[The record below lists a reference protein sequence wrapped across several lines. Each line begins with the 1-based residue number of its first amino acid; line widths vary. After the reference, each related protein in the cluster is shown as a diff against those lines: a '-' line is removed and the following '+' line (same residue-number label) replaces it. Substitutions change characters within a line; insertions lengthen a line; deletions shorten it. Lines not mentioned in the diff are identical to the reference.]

1 MSLFRACISKF
12 LLGLAAVAWTA
23 CTSDNSAGADS
34 TTAESSSSQ
43 GDSSSS
49 GDGAGSSS
57 KKTSFARSEF
67 LNADSLI
74 AASKEVNPTTDSCV
88 TTKQYCQTLFNE
100 VRSGGDEAADAIVT
114 QRAKTIL
121 DSPEAKYF
129 PESRKA
135 CLQNIKENFFFM
147 THSATEYGVSPCY
160 EADDYIP
167 GDSTYYAKS
176 YYPHIFKA
184 IDNAGACGDGVP
196 NHVKVD
202 SVYLNKEIEN
212 AERFARYFEKSLN
225 KHLDKIEAE
234 CE

>member
-1 MSLFRACISKF
+1 MLHKCFNKI
-12 LLGLAAVAWTA
+12 LLGLAAIAWTA

-49 GDGAGSSS
+49 GDGTGSSS

-88 TTKQYCQTLFNE
+88 TTKQYCKTLFNE
-100 VRSGGDEAADAIVT
+100 FQLGDEAADAIVT

-129 PESRKA
+129 PESRKS
-135 CLQNIKENFFFM
+135 CLQNIKDNFFFM
-147 THSATEYGVSPCY
+147 THSATEYGISPCY
-160 EADDYIP
+160 SMDDYVP
-167 GDSTYYAKS
+167 GDSTYYMRS
-176 YYPHIFKA
+176 YSHIFEK

-212 AERFARYFEKSLN
+212 AEHFARYFEKSLN
-225 KHLDKIEAE
+225 KHLDRIEAE

>member
-1 MSLFRACISKF
+1 MLHKCFNKI
-12 LLGLAAVAWTA
+12 LLGLAAIAWTA

-49 GDGAGSSS
+49 GDGTGSSS

-74 AASKEVNPTTDSCV
+74 AASKQPKVTTDSCV
-88 TTKQYCQTLFNE
+88 TTKRYCQTLFNE
-100 VRSGGDEAADAIVT
+100 FQLGDEAADAIVT

-129 PESRKA
+129 PESRKS
-135 CLQNIKENFFFM
+135 CLQNIKDNFFFM
-147 THSATEYGVSPCY
+147 THSATEYGISPCY
-160 EADDYIP
+160 SMDDYVP
-167 GDSTYYAKS
+167 GDSTYYMRS
-176 YYPHIFKA
+176 YSHIFEK

-225 KHLDKIEAE
+225 KHLDRIEAE

>member
-1 MSLFRACISKF
+1 M
-12 LLGLAAVAWTA
+12 
-23 CTSDNSAGADS
+23 
-34 TTAESSSSQ
+34 
-43 GDSSSS
+43 
-49 GDGAGSSS
+49 
-57 KKTSFARSEF
+57 
-67 LNADSLI
+67 I

-135 CLQNIKENFFFM
+135 CLQNIKDNFFFM
-147 THSATEYGVSPCY
+147 THSATEYGISPCY
-160 EADDYIP
+160 SMDDYVP
-167 GDSTYYAKS
+167 GDSTYYMKS
-176 YYPHIFKA
+176 YPHIFEK
-184 IDNAGACGDGVP
+184 IENAGACGDGVP

-212 AERFARYFEKSLN
+212 AERFARYFEQSLN
-225 KHLDKIEAE
+225 KHLDRIEAE

>member
-1 MSLFRACISKF
+1 MSLRLYISKF
-12 LLGLAAVAWTA
+12 LLGLVAFIWTA

-74 AASKEVNPTTDSCV
+74 AASKVVNPTTDSCV
-88 TTKQYCQTLFNE
+88 TTKKYCQTLLDE
-100 VRSGGDEAADAIVT
+100 TRRGGDEAADAIVT

-129 PESRKA
+129 PESRKS
-135 CLQNIKENFFFM
+135 CLQNIKDNFFFM
-147 THSATEYGVSPCY
+147 THSATEYGISPCY
-160 EADDYIP
+160 DADDYIP
-167 GDSTYYAKS
+167 GDSTYYVAS
-176 YYPHIFKA
+176 YYSHIFEK

-212 AERFARYFEKSLN
+212 AERFARFFEKSLN
-225 KHLDKIEAE
+225 KHLDRIEAE

>member
-1 MSLFRACISKF
+1 MLHKCFNKI
-12 LLGLAAVAWTA
+12 LLGLAAIAWTA
-23 CTSDNSAGADS
+23 CSSDNSAGADS

-49 GDGAGSSS
+49 GDGTGSSS

-74 AASKEVNPTTDSCV
+74 AASKQPKVTTDSCV
-88 TTKQYCQTLFNE
+88 TTKRYCQTFFNE
-100 VRSGGDEAADAIVT
+100 FQLGDEAADAIVT

-129 PESRKA
+129 PESRKS
-135 CLQNIKENFFFM
+135 CLQNIKDNFFFM
-147 THSATEYGVSPCY
+147 THSATEYGISPCY
-160 EADDYIP
+160 SMDDYVP
-167 GDSTYYAKS
+167 GDSTYYMRS
-176 YYPHIFKA
+176 YSHIFEK

-212 AERFARYFEKSLN
+212 AEHFARYFEKSLN
-225 KHLDKIEAE
+225 KHLDRIEAE

>member
-12 LLGLAAVAWTA
+12 LLGLAAIAWTA

-43 GDSSSS
+43 GNSSSS

-176 YYPHIFKA
+176 YYPHIFEK

-212 AERFARYFEKSLN
+212 AERFARYFEQSLN
-225 KHLDKIEAE
+225 KHLDRIEAE

>member
-1 MSLFRACISKF
+1 MLCKCFNKI
-12 LLGLAAVAWTA
+12 LLGLAAIAWTA
-23 CTSDNSAGADS
+23 CTSDNGTGAEGVVSGD
-34 TTAESSSSQ
+34 SSSSQ

-49 GDGAGSSS
+49 GDGNGSSS
-57 KKTSFARSEF
+57 KKASFARSEF

-74 AASKEVNPTTDSCV
+74 AASKEVNPTTDTCV
-88 TTKQYCQTLFNE
+88 TTKQYCKTPFNE
-100 VRSGGDEAADAIVT
+100 ARSGGDEYADAIVT

-129 PESRKA
+129 PESRRS
-135 CLQNIKENFFFM
+135 CLQNIKDNFFFM
-147 THSATEYGVSPCY
+147 THSATEYGISPCY
-160 EADDYIP
+160 SMDDYIP
-167 GDSTYYAKS
+167 GDSTYFMKS
-176 YYPHIFKA
+176 YPHIFESIK
-184 IDNAGACGDGVP
+184 NAGACGDGVP

-212 AERFARYFEKSLN
+212 ADRFARYFEKSLN